1 MSPAPEVTCTV
12 LRNVSDG
19 LVVSIPAL
27 GIIIFYGI
35 FLGVSSIILRQVL
48 LMPNRR
54 QRPYPNKR
62 FITLVADH
70 FVDCILFGV
79 AEFFPTK
86 YYWTPS
92 SNHRYRYACAA
103 HRSRSHFGSHNFALL
118 WHLTLKNFWDYFTR
132 DLKVICPSKKRTVFI

>member
-1 MSPAPEVTCTV
+1 MSPAPRVTCTV
-12 LRNVSDG
+12 LRNVSGG

-27 GIIIFYGI
+27 GIIIFYDI
-35 FLGVSSIILRQVL
+35 FLGVSSFVLRQVL

-70 FVDCILFGV
+70 FVDFFLRV
-79 AEFFPTK
+79 AEFCPTK

-92 SNHRYRYACAA
+92 SNHRYPYACAA

-118 WHLTLKNFWDYFTR
+118 WHLTLKLFWDYFTR
-132 DLKVICPSKKRTVFI
+132 DLRVICLSKNRTVFI